1 MFNRGVTESMS
12 AFSDKEV
19 SRIGEMRFTY
29 TLLLASPLSDMGRSI
44 SYTSM
49 PRQKMRELKKSQSI
63 PGGNLGI
70 FLPIRYTDP
79 PPKYSHP

>member
-49 PRQKMRELKKSQSI
+49 CCSTCAAHSSTTV
-63 PGGNLGI
+63 
-70 FLPIRYTDP
+70 RYDSSTMF
-79 PPKYSHP
+79 